1 MNEFDD
7 LFDDLEKAGAWI
19 KERLLIVGGLIL
31 LGIFL
36 WSVS

>member
-1 MNEFDD
+1 MPEFED

-19 KERLLIVGGLIL
+19 KERLFIIGGLVL
-31 LGIFL
+31 LGILL